1 MKTRFVRTALIL
13 GLVSATGPF
22 AIDMYLPAL
31 PSIGSSLGAN
41 LHAVQMSLMAFI
53 IAMSVS
59 QLFYGPLSD
68 IVGRKKPIYFGMA
81 LFGVASVG
89 CALAPNIEMLIAF
102 RALEGIGACAGT
114 VIPRAIVRDLHT
126 GSDAVRLMSLLML
139 VFSVS
144 PILAPVSGSL
154 VVALWGWRG
163 GFWVVAAAAALGLL
177 LTATQL
183 EETRLPADRTKS
195 SWSSALADYGRLLT
209 DRSFVGLCLIG
220 AFGIS
225 AFFIYLA
232 NSSFVLIN
240 HYGLSP
246 TVYSFFF
253 ACNAAAFIGAAQFNG
268 RLTCR
273 FGLGAVIRVAVH
285 GFAAA
290 MLLLYAVM
298 LFGLDRLAV
307 MAVLLFVG
315 YSFLGLI
322 VPNATV
328 LSLEHHG
335 AIAGTASALIG
346 TLQMGIAT
354 AVMAL
359 AGVFANGK
367 PLPMVAGIAACALS
381 AFVLVKVVLPPQSAD
396 DLGRKPTRA

>member
-253 ACNAAAFIGAAQFNG
+253 ACNAAAFIGAAPSSDTPDFTNWKAI
-268 RLTCR
+268 
-273 FGLGAVIRVAVH
+273 GAQALVTK
-285 GFAAA
+285 
-290 MLLLYAVM
+290 YAQIPPGSLVM
-298 LFGLDRLAV
+298 G
-307 MAVLLFVG
+307 MPG
-315 YSFLGLI
+315 
-322 VPNATV
+322 
-328 LSLEHHG
+328 
-335 AIAGTASALIG
+335 
-346 TLQMGIAT
+346 
-354 AVMAL
+354 
-359 AGVFANGK
+359 
-367 PLPMVAGIAACALS
+367 
-381 AFVLVKVVLPPQSAD
+381 KVVRALQPAEIAD
-396 DLGRKPTRA
+396 IRTWADHYIALGPLHKMHEERAAPVKPVY